1 MCSLHKLWMFY
12 FMYCTP
18 GLEKP
23 ISLVEIIK
31 WLFCVSHSSPM
42 CSLYYPWTLI
52 VNHLRFKNS
61 SGQYKEMLFLRSLI
75 VGNFCC
81 KTISMYVYLNAMYN
95 ILRKEARTFHLKY
108 WITGCGG
115 GGPRISTFSKSKF
128 QLYIFL
134 GMLKNIFV
142 TCVSTLLKRGKWVY
156 QTDTTGLK
164 IIPTNT

>member
-31 WLFCVSHSSPM
+31 WLFWVSHSSPM

-52 VNHLRFKNS
+52 VNRLRLKNS
-61 SGQYKEMLFLRSLI
+61 SGQYKEMVFLLSLI

-81 KTISMYVYLNAMYN
+81 KIKSMYVYLNAIYN
-95 ILRKEARTFHLKY
+95 ILREEARTFHLKY
-108 WITGCGG
+108 WIRGCGG
-115 GGPRISTFSKSKF
+115 GGSQDINIF
-128 QLYIFL
+128 QVQVPTVYIF
-134 GMLKNIFV
+134 GNTQEYFCHSCFNITKKGQMSV
-142 TCVSTLLKRGKWVY
+142 PDWYNRT
-156 QTDTTGLK
+156 
-164 IIPTNT
+164 